1 MVYHVLLILC
11 FRENNVS
18 FFTFDPLF
26 EGNTLT
32 KVFTSSELVK
42 ENRLRMKKLYIELVY
57 ETYAKSNRKPR
68 LISRNHLF
76 FQKTKHNFFDPW

>member
-1 MVYHVLLILC
+1 MVYHALFILC

-42 ENRLRMKKLYIELVY
+42 EDIHV
-57 ETYAKSNRKPR
+57 
-68 LISRNHLF
+68 
-76 FQKTKHNFFDPW
+76 